1 MPEPTDEELVDQ
13 DLATTLDLQ
22 ADLTRMRKKFY
33 KLNLS
38 AELIDTELMRLKAI
52 LETAEADLVAR
63 RGTNTL
69 DQFLQQKLLIPSA

>member
-63 RGTNTL
+63 RGTETL
-69 DQFLQQKLLIPSA
+69 DQFLEQKLRIPSA